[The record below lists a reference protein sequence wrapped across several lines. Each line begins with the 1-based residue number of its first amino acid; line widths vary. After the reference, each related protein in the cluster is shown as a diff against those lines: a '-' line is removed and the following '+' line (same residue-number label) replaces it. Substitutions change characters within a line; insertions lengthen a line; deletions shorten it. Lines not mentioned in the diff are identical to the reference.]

1 MVTMMEGMSAMMGG
15 MAVVW
20 LIGLVVL
27 LLVGAAAIK
36 YLFFERRK
44 GDGADPH

>member
-36 YLFFERRK
+36 YLFYEHRK